1 MRTGSASRDIERN
14 AEKSSEVRP
23 KGRTGAMDLAIREA
37 DGVRIRFAEAGKGGS
52 ETVVLTSPWPESVLA
67 FRKIWDR
74 LAERF
79 HLVAIDLPGFGQSER
94 QLDLLSP
101 YAMGAFLLQLVKEW
115 ELGPVHFV
123 APDVGTPA
131 ALWAAAKD
139 PAFVRSL
146 AIGGG
151 AMAVPLQ
158 VGGNLKDIIEAP
170 DTEGLRQIDSKDIL
184 GPVYDAIPGGGLPPD
199 VRDDYL
205 ESYSGDR
212 FAESARYVRAYP
224 TELPKLAEGLPDIQT
239 PAVIVA
245 GRDDPIVPM
254 ANSEFLHERLANTRM
269 DLLPAGH
276 FAWEEV
282 PDLYGD
288 VLVRWLS
295 AGYRELSD
303 VAMRNRH
310 R

>member
-1 MRTGSASRDIERN
+1 
-14 AEKSSEVRP
+14 
-23 KGRTGAMDLAIREA
+23 MDLAIREA
-37 DGVRIRFAEAGKGGS
+37 DGVKIRFAEAGRGGS

-79 HLVAIDLPGFGQSER
+79 HLVAIDLPGFGLSER

-101 YAMGAFLLQLVKEW
+101 YAMGAFLVQLVKEW
-115 ELGPVHFV
+115 DLAPVHFV

-131 ALWAAAKD
+131 SLWAAAND
-139 PAFVRSL
+139 PALVRSL

-151 AMAVPLQ
+151 AIAVPLQ
-158 VGGNLKDIIEAP
+158 VGGNLKDMIEAP
-170 DTEGLRQIDSKDIL
+170 DMEELRHIDSKDIL
-184 GPVYDAIPGGGLPPD
+184 GLLYDAMPGGAPPPE

-205 ESYSGDR
+205 TSYAGDR
-212 FAESARYVRAYP
+212 FVESTRFVRAYP
-224 TELPKLAEGLPDIQT
+224 TDLPKLAERLPGIET
-239 PAVIVA
+239 PAQIVC
-245 GRDDPIVPM
+245 GRDDALVPM
-254 ANSEFLHERLANTRM
+254 GNSEFLHERLPNNQM
-269 DLLPAGH
+269 DLLSAGH

-295 AGYRELSD
+295 VGYRECAD
-303 VAMRNRH
+303 VSMSRH

>member
-1 MRTGSASRDIERN
+1 
-14 AEKSSEVRP
+14 
-23 KGRTGAMDLAIREA
+23 MDLAIREA
-37 DGVRIRFAEAGKGGS
+37 DSLKIRFAEAGHNRS

-67 FRKIWDR
+67 FRKVWDR

-101 YAMGAFLLQLVKEW
+101 SAMGAFLLQLVREW

-131 ALWAAAKD
+131 ALWAAAND
-139 PAFVRSL
+139 PALVRSL

-151 AMAVPLQ
+151 AIAVPLQ
-158 VGGNLKDIIEAP
+158 VGGSLKDMIEAP
-170 DTEGLRQIDSKDIL
+170 DMEGLRQIDSKDIL
-184 GPVYDAIPGGGLPPD
+184 GPIYDAIPGGAPPPD

-205 ESYSGDR
+205 ESYAGDR
-212 FAESARYVRAYP
+212 FVESTRFVRAYR
-224 TELPKLAEGLPDIQT
+224 TDLPKLAEKLSGIHT
-239 PAVIVA
+239 PAQIVC
-245 GRDDPIVPM
+245 GRDDPLVPM
-254 ANSEFLHERLANTRM
+254 ANSEFLHERLPNNRM
-269 DLLPAGH
+269 DLLAAGH
-276 FAWEEV
+276 FAWEEA

-288 VLVRWLS
+288 VLGRWLS
-295 AGYRELSD
+295 AGYREHSD
-303 VAMRNRH
+303 VSMKSRH

>member
-1 MRTGSASRDIERN
+1 M
-14 AEKSSEVRP
+14 
-23 KGRTGAMDLAIREA
+23 AMELAFREA
-37 DGVRIRFAEAGKGGS
+37 DGLKLRFAEAGQGGS

-67 FRKIWDR
+67 FRKIWER

-94 QLDLLSP
+94 QLDLLAP
-101 YAMGAFLLQLVKEW
+101 HAMGDFLLQLVREW
-115 ELGPVHFV
+115 DLGPVHFV
-123 APDVGTPA
+123 AQDVGTAA
-131 ALWAAAKD
+131 ALWAAATD
-139 PAFVRSL
+139 PALVRSL

-151 AMAVPLQ
+151 GTAVPLQ
-158 VGGNLKDIIEAP
+158 VGGSLKDIIEAP
-170 DTEGLRQIDSKDIL
+170 DMEGYRKIDPKDIL
-184 GPVYDAIPGGGLPPD
+184 APTYDAMPGGPPPPD

-212 FAESARYVRAYP
+212 FVESCRYVRAYP
-224 TELPKLAEGLPDIQT
+224 IELPKLAEKLPNIET
-239 PAVIVA
+239 PVQIVC
-245 GRDDPIVPM
+245 GRDDDWVPM
-254 ANSEFLHERLANTRM
+254 ANQDFLHGQLPHSRM

-295 AGYRELSD
+295 AGHREPLGI
-303 VAMRNRH
+303 
-310 R
+310 